1 MNKDKS
7 KIIKIIISGAYDIIV
22 ATAILL
28 FVYWVTQVG
37 IEENNF
43 HVPFVCMCI
52 LIALISIKNAI
63 VNPELKFIKFLE
75 TIYSDM
81 IKPLI
86 SMVLTLILFIVC
98 LGEEKRSALNCALD
112 VGNMIVLCVFVVPAG
127 LLIYLGSKF
136 LVFIYNK
143 IRSRKQL

>member
-1 MNKDKS
+1 
-7 KIIKIIISGAYDIIV
+7 
-22 ATAILL
+22 
-28 FVYWVTQVG
+28 
-37 IEENNF
+37 
-43 HVPFVCMCI
+43 
-52 LIALISIKNAI
+52 
-63 VNPELKFIKFLE
+63 
-75 TIYSDM
+75 M